1 MKIKEVKFRL
11 KDGRE
16 GLLRSPEEADIPAV
30 LDYLFVSA
38 GESEFLL
45 RYPEE
50 CDKYTYE
57 GEKALFER
65 VNASESE
72 AFLLCFVEGK
82 LAGTSQVMFNT
93 HIKTRHRARV
103 AMGILKAFWN
113 MGVGTAMLQEMIEIA
128 KSHQYVRQIELEFIE
143 GNVRARALYEKMGF
157 QIVSVHPDAIR
168 LKDGTFLNEY
178 AMVKYLEK
186 RK

>member
-1 MKIKEVKFRL
+1 MKIKELSFYL

-16 GLLRSPEEADIPAV
+16 ALLRSPEEMDIPAV

-38 GESEFLL
+38 AETEFLL

-65 VNASESE
+65 VNASELE

-82 LAGTSQVMFNT
+82 LAGTAQVMFNS
-93 HIKTRHRARV
+93 HMKTRHRARV
-103 AMGILKAFWN
+103 AIGLLKEFWGLGI
-113 MGVGTAMLQEMIEIA
+113 GTKMMEEMIEIA
-128 KSHQYVRQIELEFIE
+128 KHHPDVMQMELEFIE
-143 GNVRARALYEKMGF
+143 GNVRARALYEKLGF
-157 QIVSVHPDAIR
+157 QISSVHLDAIR
-168 LKDGTFLNEY
+168 LKDGTLLREY
-178 AMVKYLEK
+178 AMVKYFK
-186 RK
+186 